1 MTAYNRTGQAVN
13 ANASV
18 RLARMPIAS
27 FYRRLICL
35 LGFIFFFELG
45 DINTFSFAAPVIAKQ
60 WHLSVS
66 QIGFITSA
74 TFIGMFLGAAGGGR
88 FADRVG
94 RKPALLATT
103 LCYSVFS
110 ILNAFVWEMDGLF
123 LTRLLTGIGLSAMT
137 VTGITYISEMFPA
150 QKRGQSQAW
159 IMTIGIAGITV
170 TAFVAEFCIPHWI
183 WGWRLVFVWGGL
195 AVVFPLF
202 ARLLEESPVW
212 LERNGRAADA
222 DAVLKRIE
230 ASVLRDDRQLQPQP
244 NVAMEMPPADD
255 RRYLDLFRG
264 ANVPRTTMLVLVWIA
279 QTLGFYGFVSWVPT
293 LLVRQGFTV
302 VQSLHYTTA
311 MHTGAVPGV
320 LLSAFIAER
329 WERKWSIMGTAVL
342 TGVCAF
348 CFGFAVHGLA
358 TIIFGFG
365 VALMIQCFAP
375 LLYAYTAE
383 CFPTDL
389 RSSGT
394 GLTYG
399 IGRLANSVGPLVI
412 AYLFLHYGYRYVFVY
427 IAGCWLVAAVVI
439 GVFGPRTRGRLLA

>member
-1 MTAYNRTGQAVN
+1 MMAYSDAGRAVGP
-13 ANASV
+13 NASA

-27 FYRRLICL
+27 FYRRLVCL
-35 LGFIFFFELG
+35 LGFIFFFEFG

-74 TFIGMFLGAAGGGR
+74 TFIGMFLGAAGGGW

-150 QKRGQSQAW
+150 QRRGQFQSW

-170 TAFVAEFCIPHWI
+170 TAFVAEFSIPRWI

-195 AVVFPLF
+195 AILFPFF
-202 ARLLEESPVW
+202 ARLLEESPIW
-212 LERNGRAADA
+212 LERNGRAAEA
-222 DAVLKRIE
+222 EAVLRRIE
-230 ASVLRDDRQLQPQP
+230 ASVLRDGGRLESLPDA
-244 NVAMEMPPADD
+244 VMEMPPADD

-264 ANVPRTTMLVLVWIA
+264 TNLPRTTMLMLVWIA

-293 LLVRQGFTV
+293 LLVRQGFTLA
-302 VQSLHYTTA
+302 QSLHYTTA

-342 TGVCAF
+342 IAVCAF
-348 CFGFAVHGLA
+348 CFGFAVHGPA
-358 TIIFGFG
+358 TITFGFG
-365 VALMIQCFAP
+365 VAMLIQCFAP

-383 CFPTDL
+383 
-389 RSSGT
+389 
-394 GLTYG
+394 
-399 IGRLANSVGPLVI
+399 
-412 AYLFLHYGYRYVFVY
+412 
-427 IAGCWLVAAVVI
+427 
-439 GVFGPRTRGRLLA
+439 